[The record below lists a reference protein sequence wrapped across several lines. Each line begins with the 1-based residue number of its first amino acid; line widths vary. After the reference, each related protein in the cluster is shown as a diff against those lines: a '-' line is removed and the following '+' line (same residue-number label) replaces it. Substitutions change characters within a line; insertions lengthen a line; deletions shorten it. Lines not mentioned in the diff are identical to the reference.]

1 MIKGFHRVSNAGKHE
16 AQDRHHS
23 LFITWSCKQGPITCA
38 TFCLLEASHLLHP
51 YSREGM
57 KQGCENRR
65 QWSLGVGRE
74 PASQRLTSTDFCL
87 FLQSMGSQ
95 RVGHD
100 WATNTQASQ
109 ILQEFLWL
117 NYYPGVPTMFSLMLE
132 VPQPQTFLQRSFQE
146 SRSWHW
152 REYLSW
158 GYKVF
163 IFCGLSINA
172 PQSGFF
178 RQPRSFPFEHPSSFH
193 TVQETCVILESNSW
207 DHWEYLDYKRKV
219 VYVWLDFS
227 GIIIPWCLLSCKHVL
242 Y

>member
-23 LFITWSCKQGPITCA
+23 LCITWSCKQGPITCA

-152 REYLSW
+152 RENSILGLQSLYLLW
-158 GYKVF
+158 
-163 IFCGLSINA
+163 
-172 PQSGFF
+172 
-178 RQPRSFPFEHPSSFH
+178 FEHKCSTKWIFQTTEVFSLWAPKFFPH
-193 TVQETCVILESNSW
+193 CTGDLCNS
-207 DHWEYLDYKRKV
+207 R
-219 VYVWLDFS
+219 
-227 GIIIPWCLLSCKHVL
+227 I
-242 Y
+242 